1 MSHLITIVLFLLLLS
16 VIVVLH
22 EFGHLITAKIFGV
35 YCREFSFGMGPKL
48 WSKQGKE
55 TEYSIRAIPF
65 GGFVAM
71 AGDADNSLET
81 EVDTTNIPYE
91 RTLPGIAAWKRV
103 IVMLAG
109 IMMNFLLAILI
120 MSLVLLHTGAYSLSP
135 DATLGDVV
143 KGSAADKAGLRAGDR
158 ILSASF
164 ENGSREEPDTF
175 YELSVFLSTYD
186 GVGKWYFEVDREG
199 EVLNIS
205 VMPEVDETE
214 GRYMIGIISGN
225 YTPVTITPLNCVKY
239 AVIHLFMTSK
249 LIITSLLGLFRGIG
263 LQNLS
268 GPIGIYN
275 TTAEAVTLGP
285 SYYFE
290 LMALIS
296 LNVGIFNALPLPIL
310 DGGRVLLTIIEMII
324 RRPIP
329 EKVQNLIM
337 GLSVALIGL
346 LFVLA
351 TFQDILRIFR

>member
-1 MSHLITIVLFLLLLS
+1 MNHLITILLFLLLLS
-16 VIVVLH
+16 VIVILH

-55 TEYSIRAIPF
+55 TEYAIRAIPF

-81 EVDTTNIPYE
+81 EVDTTDIPFE
-91 RTLPGIAAWKRV
+91 RTLPGIAPWKRV
-103 IVMLAG
+103 IIMLAG
-109 IMMNFLLAILI
+109 IFMNFLLAVVI
-120 MSLVLLHTGAYSLSP
+120 MSLVLLNVGAYSLSP
-135 DATLGDVV
+135 DTTLGDIVE
-143 KGSAADKAGLRAGDR
+143 GSPADKAGLVAGDK
-158 ILSASF
+158 IVKASF
-164 ENGSREEPDTF
+164 ENGSSEKPDTF
-175 YELSVFLSTYD
+175 YELSIFLETYD
-186 GVGKWYFEVDREG
+186 GVGKWYFEVERDG
-199 EVLNIS
+199 EVFNVS
-205 VMPEVDETE
+205 VMPELNVE
-214 GRYMIGIISGN
+214 GRYMMGIVSSP
-225 YTPVTITPLNCVKY
+225 YRQVVVTPLNCVKY
-239 AVIHLFMTSK
+239 AVIHLFMTSR
-249 LIITSLLGLFRGIG
+249 LIITSLLGLFRGVG

-310 DGGRVLLTIIEMII
+310 DGGRALLTIIEMII
-324 RRPIP
+324 GRPIP

-337 GLSVALIGL
+337 GASIGL
-346 LFVLA
+346 IALLFIFA
-351 TFQDILRIFR
+351 TFQDILRIFK